1 VATFIALI
9 IDIWAREG
17 GHNISV
23 QVVKAFILAVTI
35 VVVAIPEGLP
45 LAVTIALAYSTKKMY
60 RDQCFIRVLAA
71 CETMGNCTNI
81 CSDKTGTL
89 TQNKMTCVEG
99 WFGDVRLDQSRFN
112 KTAIPA
118 RVKRLFI
125 EHACVNRSAYL
136 VYHDNNSKVNISA
149 VIGNKTEGVLIDLV
163 QSWGFDYDSVK
174 NGLFNEST
182 DRVFPF
188 NSWKKRSTA
197 IIHRYDGSVRLFCK
211 GAPEWVLPDC
221 DRYMN
226 ADGEEVHMS
235 PEKRTE
241 LENVISD
248 MANNA
253 LRTLLIAHRDFKSKS
268 ELPAN
273 WEDSPPDNCNLCCDC
288 IVGVIDPLR
297 PDVKDAIAFAHQAG
311 VFVRMVTGDSTKT
324 AMTIARQ
331 CGILTEDGLTVEG
344 PTFRSMTPA
353 AVDEILPR
361 LQVMARSSPD
371 DKHLLVSR
379 LNGKGIPKDRTE
391 WEYRHPNLKW
401 DEDRD
406 FKMPGYLEEWEASR
420 SEGGE
425 VVGVTGDGTN
435 DAPALREAD
444 VGLAMGITGTKVAQ
458 GASDIIILDDRFSSI
473 VRSIIWGR
481 SVYDNIRKF
490 LQFQLTVN
498 IVSLILVFVG
508 ALAGF
513 SQPLTAVQMLWVNLI
528 MDTFGA
534 LALGTEAPTNHLL
547 NRKPYKRNASL
558 ISRPMWRNILCQAAY
573 QLLMLF
579 ILLFMGVRLF
589 NINGDD
595 YCVHFNVKSG
605 KQDTWNVHTGVD
617 VSTSGN
623 YNGTAYTVTC
633 ESFATFCGER
643 DRDTNC
649 FEEVHYLN
657 NNASNAFA
665 FKDMRS
671 FGSTCLTCTS
681 FDLTHNTIIFN
692 AFIFCQIFNEY
703 SSRILND
710 DLNMFHEITKNYT
723 FLVVSIIT
731 FGMQI
736 LLVSVGGRFVQT
748 TPLTIDQWLVTIALG
763 AITIPVGV
771 LMRFIPVKEDEK
783 SFYHNPFLS
792 SQKDKYFELE
802 GEEDGDRVVSM
813 SRKNT
818 DDNNKRLNDY
828 LAVNTDLQS
837 NNSYVSNLDA
847 ETGAVAKVI
856 PTLRPSMKLGN
867 KSTNNA
873 TKANTTLNR
882 GTSSSGIGH
891 LLSMSLKA
899 GSVSGLNIQNNF
911 IGRQHSIEGPSSLFS
926 VPSPDKSSRTSAY
939 KAADDD
945 AEKALQA
952 LNSEEKN

>member
-1 VATFIALI
+1 MVAAFGTFVAGI
-9 IDIWAREG
+9 INIWAIG
-17 GHNISV
+17 GGDNISV
-23 QVVKAFILAVTI
+23 QVVKAVILSITI

-60 RDQCFIRVLAA
+60 NDQCFIRVLAA

-99 WFGDVRLDQSRFN
+99 WFGDVRLDQNRFN
-112 KTAIPA
+112 KAAVPA

-136 VYHDNNSKVNISA
+136 VYHDHSKVNITT

-174 NGLFNEST
+174 QGLFDEAT

-221 DRYMN
+221 DKYMN
-226 ADGEEVHMS
+226 DAGEEVEMTT
-235 PEKRTE
+235 EKRQE

-248 MANNA
+248 MANSA

-268 ELPAN
+268 ELPAD
-273 WEDSPPDNCNLCCDC
+273 WEESPPDNSNLCCDC

-344 PTFRSMTPA
+344 PVFREMTPA
-353 AVDEILPR
+353 QVDELLPR

-379 LNGKGIPKDRTE
+379 LNGKGIPKT
-391 WEYRHPNLKW
+391 K
-401 DEDRD
+401 
-406 FKMPGYLEEWEASR
+406 EEWETRHGLVFGGAGGSKLCWENDKDLKLPGYFEEWEKSR
-420 SEGGE
+420 PEGGE

-435 DAPALREAD
+435 DAPALKEAD

-508 ALAGF
+508 AVAGF
-513 SQPLTAVQMLWVNLI
+513 EQPLTAVQMLWVNLI

-534 LALGTEAPTNHLL
+534 LALGTEAPSNHLL

-558 ISRPMWRNILCQAAY
+558 ISRPMWRNILCQSTY
-573 QLLMLF
+573 QLAMLF
-579 ILLFMGVRLF
+579 VLLFLGVKLF
-589 NINGDD
+589 QIRDGKYCLSYDVHVDKSDIWNIATHDTISPANTSLTNG
-595 YCVHFNVKSG
+595 
-605 KQDTWNVHTGVD
+605 
-617 VSTSGN
+617 
-623 YNGTAYTVTC
+623 NGTVTC
-633 ESFATFCGER
+633 ASFLEYCAPDS
-643 DRDTNC
+643 DRNTDC
-649 FEEVHYLN
+649 YKSQHFYQLN
-657 NNASNAFA
+657 RSNP
-665 FKDMRS
+665 S
-671 FGSTCLTCTS
+671 FRFSDLNRYEDICLKCS
-681 FDLTHNTIIFN
+681 DFDVTHTTIIFN
-692 AFIFCQIFNEY
+692 AFIFCQFFNEY

-710 DLNMFHEITKNYT
+710 EINFFADISSNYM

-731 FGMQI
+731 LAIQI
-736 LLVSVGGRFVQT
+736 LLVSVGGRFLTT
-748 TPLTIDQWLVTIALG
+748 TPLSMNQWLITIGLG
-763 AITIPVGV
+763 AVTLPVGV
-771 LMRFIPVKEDEK
+771 LMRLCIPVKEDER
-783 SFYHNPFLS
+783 SFYHNEFLEAQIGGSNRGHAGGTLGRS
-792 SQKDKYFELE
+792 SK
-802 GEEDGDRVVSM
+802 S
-813 SRKNT
+813 
-818 DDNNKRLNDY
+818 NKRMGTMKDIKDY
-828 LAVNTDLQS
+828 LAVSNTV
-837 NNSYVSNLDA
+837 NVEDA
-847 ETGAVAKVI
+847 EDALENGARAAGVSRGGPPK
-856 PTLRPSMKLGN
+856 PSAVVTS
-867 KSTNNA
+867 KSQQFPNN
-873 TKANTTLNR
+873 L
-882 GTSSSGIGH
+882 
-891 LLSMSLKA
+891 
-899 GSVSGLNIQNNF
+899 
-911 IGRQHSIEGPSSLFS
+911 IGRQHSIEGHSSLFS
-926 VPSPDKSSRTSAY
+926 VPSPDNKSHRAGASERQPSRG
-939 KAADDD
+939 
-945 AEKALQA
+945 
-952 LNSEEKN
+952 